1 MASIK
6 SFDLDAA
13 ALLAQTNAAYAALRA
28 NRIACQALEEERRAW
43 DATLSDGLDEYE
55 LEERME

>member
-1 MASIK
+1 MASIE

-28 NRIACQALEEERRAW
+28 NHTAYQALVEERRAW
-43 DATLSDGLDEYE
+43 DVTLSDGLDEYG
-55 LEERME
+55 LEECAE